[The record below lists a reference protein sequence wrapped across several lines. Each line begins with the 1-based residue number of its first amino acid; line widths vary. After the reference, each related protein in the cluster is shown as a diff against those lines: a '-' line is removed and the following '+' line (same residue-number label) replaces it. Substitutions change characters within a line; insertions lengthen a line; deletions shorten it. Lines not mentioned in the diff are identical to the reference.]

1 MYVKGWSGLEC
12 LPEVLGLK
20 SDVGVALS
28 SLMWD
33 GLCMWKSGYGVYGRG
48 AMALSGWGDEAG
60 LVDSI

>member
-1 MYVKGWSGLEC
+1 M
-12 LPEVLGLK
+12 LGLK

-60 LVDSI
+60 LV